1 MSVHLGIRTH
11 GAAERPLSLAALVF
25 LAAMVFS
32 TVLVLC
38 SSPAQALVPAPDYNE
53 PNDSPETATALKN
66 GVTQWGAVTSDMD
79 ADFFYID
86 IPGSRQVKVEF
97 TTGGYP
103 KECRLAFQTERSEEI
118 LDLTW
123 EKNYDSDASFDSQ
136 GQAGPGRL
144 FAVVYVEGGQD
155 ASTAAFTITV
165 TYGEKETITFP
176 DVPAGSEYY
185 EAVTYL
191 AGEDV
196 VSGYSDGRFGPR
208 ELVTRQQFAKM
219 IVRAIGYPVFTSDIC
234 PFGDVPTSF
243 PGHYVDPNDPLYPDH
258 YVSVAAAHHIT
269 VGVTPTSFGPYRN
282 ITLAQVVTMV
292 VRSAQ
297 DLGVWD
303 APPHAYEPPFA
314 DFGEPHYAYARMG
327 AAHGLF
333 DGYPGP
339 WDWSKPA
346 TRGQCAFFIWKL
358 MVAYHGA
365 GGAGSAD

>member
-1 MSVHLGIRTH
+1 MSVHPGIRTR
-11 GAAERPLSLAALVF
+11 GAAAKLPLPAALVF

-32 TVLVLC
+32 TVLLLC
-38 SSPAQALVPAPDYNE
+38 STPAQALVPLPDYNE
-53 PNDSPETATALKN
+53 PNDSPETATLLEN
-66 GVTQWGAVTSDMD
+66 GVTQWGAIVPGDD
-79 ADFFYID
+79 VDFFYID
-86 IPGSRQVKVEF
+86 IPGSRQVTVDF

-103 KECRLAFQTERSEEI
+103 KECRVALQASGSDEI
-118 LDLTW
+118 LDVDW
-123 EKNYDSDASFDSQ
+123 EKNYDDDASFFSE
-136 GQAGPGRL
+136 GTVGPGRL

-165 TYGEKETITFP
+165 TYSGGGTTGFP

-191 AGEDV
+191 ADENV
-196 VSGYSDGRFGPR
+196 VSGYADGRFGPR
-208 ELVTRQQFAKM
+208 DLVMRQQFAKM
-219 IVRAIGYPVFTSDIC
+219 IVRAIGYPVFTSDDC
-234 PFGDVPTSF
+234 PFGDVPKSS
-243 PGHYVDPNDPLYPDH
+243 PGHYVDPKDPLYPDH
-258 YVSVAAAHHIT
+258 YVAVAAAHHIT

-297 DLGVWD
+297 DLGLWD
-303 APPHAYEPPFA
+303 APPHAYQPPFA
-314 DFGEPHYAYARMG
+314 DFGQPHYPYARMG

-339 WDWSKPA
+339 WDWSKAA

-365 GGAGSAD
+365 GGAGLTD